1 MAIFRNLTPHAV
13 DLVQGDTR
21 TTPVAVTGTRD
32 VPAVYRYPVDG
43 PAPRVTTNE
52 SYDLPIHD
60 DVNNIYVDTVVS
72 VLSDTITDLP
82 DPQPGVILIVS
93 RMTCEAKPQ
102 RTDLVYPEGIVRSP
116 DGVPIGCR
124 KFGRVRPTG

>member
-21 TTPVAVTGTRD
+21 TT
-32 VPAVYRYPVDG
+32 YPVDG
-43 PAPRVTTNE
+43 PAPRVTTIE

-72 VLSDTITDLP
+72 VLSDTITLSGTITDLP
-82 DPQPGVILIVS
+82 DPEPGVVLIVS
-93 RMTCEAKPQ
+93 RMVCEAKPQ
-102 RTDLVYPEGIVRSP
+102 RTDLVYPEGIVRGP

-124 KFGRVRPTG
+124 KFGRVRPTS